1 MEKNTSRKYKI
12 FDFWCVI
19 VNLLTFHELIV
30 PFRSSFCLRMS
41 TLEGE
46 RERERRHNNTVF
58 EGLL

>member
-1 MEKNTSRKYKI
+1 MEKTTSRKHKI

-19 VNLLTFHELIV
+19 VNLTFHELIV
-30 PFRSSFCLRMS
+30 PFRSSFCLGMS

-46 RERERRHNNTVF
+46 GERERRHNNTVF